1 MELNGQT
8 LSDTKNG
15 NSVTFLFATT
25 ALIGFA
31 IIGASTFLDFTPV
44 VAQNW
49 RASGVGLPVMISCL
63 IGAYAMARRDFFTG
77 FFIAIFAGFFLTHE
91 IIIIY
96 DNKAVEMGMELGPNG
111 WFRPV
116 LNIYRDAFSF
126 NTGAFW
132 ALIGVLIAL
141 FSVVTGGLVD
151 TVSKN
156 HMAQEQ
162 AEAVTKEAVEV
173 PNADEDDSESFE
185 NPADSKNGDD
195 IDADQIS

>member
-8 LSDTKNG
+8 LVDTKNSS
-15 NSVTFLFATT
+15 SVTFLFA
-25 ALIGFA
+25 ASGLIGFA

-63 IGAYAMARRDFFTG
+63 FGAYAMARRDFFTG

-96 DNKAVEMGMELGPNG
+96 DNKAVEMGMELGANG

-132 ALIGVLIAL
+132 ALVGVMITLASVIVGGLLDVVDKNQIAL
-141 FSVVTGGLVD
+141 A
-151 TVSKN
+151 K
-156 HMAQEQ
+156 AI
-162 AEAVTKEAVEV
+162 AAKEAAEIPVM
-173 PNADEDDSESFE
+173 AGSDDSSSDID
-185 NPADSKNGDD
+185 PLDTDDD
-195 IDADQIS
+195 IETDQSS